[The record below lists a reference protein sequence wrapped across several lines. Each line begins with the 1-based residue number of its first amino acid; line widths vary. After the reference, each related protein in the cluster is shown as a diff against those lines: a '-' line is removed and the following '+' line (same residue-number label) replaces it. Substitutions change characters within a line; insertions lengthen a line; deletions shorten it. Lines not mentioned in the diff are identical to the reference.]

1 MILTI
6 IIISLFLVGF
16 AVAVAVQPGEFRVS
30 RHAVIKAPI
39 GNIFAQVN
47 DLHKWDAWSPWAK
60 LDPNAKVA
68 FEGTES
74 GVGALM
80 RWEGNRE
87 VGTGSMEI
95 IESRTDE
102 YIKTRLIFL
111 KPMAGLSHG
120 EFVFEPV
127 SGGTRVT
134 WSMVGKNNIAGKAVG
149 LVMNCDK
156 MIGGNFEQGLANLKE
171 LAEN

>member
-6 IIISLFLVGF
+6 IIITLFLAGF
-16 AVAVAVQPGEFRVS
+16 AVAVAMQPGEFRVS
-30 RHAVIKAPI
+30 RSTVIKAPI
-39 GNIFAQVN
+39 GSIFPHVN
-47 DLHKWDAWSPWAK
+47 DLHKWEAWSPWAK
-60 LDPNAKVA
+60 LDPHAKTT
-68 FEGTES
+68 FEGTEK

-87 VGTGSMEI
+87 VGVGSMEI
-95 IESRTDE
+95 IESRADE
-102 YIKTRLIFL
+102 FIKTRLIFL

-120 EFVFEPV
+120 EFAFEPV

-134 WSMVGKNNIAGKAVG
+134 WSMTGKNNLAGKAVG

-156 MIGGNFEQGLANLKE
+156 MVGGNFEQGLANLKE